1 LFTDAGWGTFTKSP
15 DRMSLKDDAVHQRKL
30 YLKGNP
36 EIKLGESV
44 MIVSPKKQAAR
55 VQAEDTQTAGA
66 KTPETQIADAKI
78 AEKQSPKKPARQPKR
93 WAIGLVAAGLLAVP
107 TAIYVVNTKSQPKVD
122 AIAAL
127 TVPVEAQNLTVRIT
141 ASGAVQPVQRVNLSP
156 KGSGRIAELFV
167 EQGDKVQAGQIIARM
182 ESRDVEA
189 QLAQAKARE
198 ASARAR
204 LAKIE
209 AGNRSEDIEAARARW
224 EQAQAN
230 LAQLQAGSRTEEVE
244 AAQARL
250 RQAQA
255 NLQKLR
261 AGSRTEEVSQARAR
275 LAQAQ
280 TRLQDAQNESG
291 TLRQEIAQAQ
301 SQIDSSKAQAELT
314 AKQVE
319 RNRILVREGAVAQD
333 KLDELITQN
342 RTARAKVIEAQQRL
356 QQLQKNRQSQIQQ
369 LQAAVEVER
378 QALNQLQN
386 GTRTEEITR
395 GEAEVAEA
403 RSKLEQVENGSRP
416 EEIAKAQ
423 AAVAEARS
431 QLDAQEN
438 GSRPEEI
445 AQAKAELAEAQ
456 AQVRFQEVQ
465 LEDAKVRAPFAGII
479 TQRYASQGSFVTP
492 ATSASDATSATSTSI
507 VALARDVEV
516 LAKVPEA
523 DISQIKPGQVVEIVA
538 DAYPDQVFK
547 GKVKLIAPE
556 AVKERDVTLFQV
568 RVAIDTGKDALQSG
582 MNVDLRFVGEKL
594 SNALVVPTVAI
605 VTNKGQT
612 GILVPDEKQQPK
624 FKPVTIGSTIGNK
637 IQILEGAKAG
647 DRVFT
652 ELPQGKKLED
662 IFKEQK

>member
-1 LFTDAGWGTFTKSP
+1 
-15 DRMSLKDDAVHQRKL
+15 
-30 YLKGNP
+30 
-36 EIKLGESV
+36 
-44 MIVSPKKQAAR
+44 MIVSPKKETAQ
-55 VQAEDTQTAGA
+55 VKVEDTQTVDT
-66 KTPETQIADAKI
+66 KTADTKIADTKTAQ
-78 AEKQSPKKPARQPKR
+78 KQSPKKPAPKSKR

-122 AIAAL
+122 AIATM

-141 ASGAVQPVQRVNLSP
+141 SSGTVQPVQRVNLSP

-167 EQGDKVQAGQIIARM
+167 EQGDRVEAGQIVARM

-198 ASARAR
+198 ASATAK

-209 AGNRSEDIEAARARW
+209 AGNRSEDIASAQARLD
-224 EQAQAN
+224 QAQAS
-230 LAQLQAGSRTEEVE
+230 LAQLQAGSRSEEV
-244 AAQARL
+244 AGARSRLQQTQAG
-250 RQAQA
+250 
-255 NLQKLR
+255 LQQLR
-261 AGSRTEEVSQARAR
+261 AGSRVEEVSQGRAR
-275 LAQAQ
+275 LVQAQA
-280 TRLQDAQNESG
+280 RLADAQTGS
-291 TLRQEIAQAQ
+291 LKQEIAQAQ
-301 SQIDSSKAQAELT
+301 TQIDSSKAQAELT
-314 AKQVE
+314 AQRVE
-319 RNRILVREGAVAQD
+319 RNRSLVQEGALAQD
-333 KLDELITQN
+333 KLDELIKEN
-342 RTARAKVIEAQQRL
+342 RTAQAKVTESQRRL
-356 QQLQKNRQSQIQQ
+356 QQLEENRLSQIQQ

-386 GTRTEEITR
+386 GTRSEEIAK

-403 RSKLEQVENGSRP
+403 KSKLAQLENGNRP

-423 AAVAEARS
+423 AAVAEAKS
-431 QLDAQEN
+431 QLAAQEN

-445 AQAKAELAEAQ
+445 AQAKAELAEAE
-456 AQVRFQEVQ
+456 AQVRYQEVQ
-465 LEDAKVRAPFAGII
+465 LEDTKVRAPFAGII
-479 TQRYASQGSFVTP
+479 TQRYAIQGAFVTP
-492 ATSASDATSATSTSI
+492 ATSASEATSATSTSI

-523 DISQIKPGQVVEIVA
+523 DISQIKPGQEVEIVA
-538 DAYPDQVFK
+538 DAYPDKVFK

-568 RVAIDTGKDALQSG
+568 RVAIDTGKDFLQSG
-582 MNVDLRFVGEKL
+582 MNVDLRFVGQKL

-612 GILVPDEKQQPK
+612 GVLVPDEKQQPK
-624 FKPVTIGSTIGNK
+624 FKAVTVGSTIGNK
-637 IQILEGAKAG
+637 IQILEGAAAG

-662 IFKEQK
+662 IIKNQK